1 MNPSV
6 AIVVLNWN
14 GYFDTAR
21 CLRTVQQVDHPAL
34 HCIVVDNASTDGS
47 YERLHAEFPQ
57 FEILRAERNLG
68 YAGGNNLGIARALE
82 IDSKYVYVI
91 NNDTEVPPDSITRLV
106 AAMEE
111 DERIG
116 QLGPLIHDATCGR
129 IGAAGGMIH
138 WPTVEPRQIGHLEE
152 DRGQFTAMAE
162 VGFVPGT
169 AILAR
174 AAAIR
179 EVGVIPEHY
188 FIYFEDVDWS
198 LRFQA
203 RGWKTMVEPRAG
215 ILHYESA
222 TMGQHSP
229 IKLYYQVRNNLLFLD
244 DWVPDAERTASRN
257 RLHFKHMKQTV
268 KSALK
273 GSVPHLRA
281 IATGYADY
289 RAGRDGKTERV
300 L

>member
-21 CLRTVQQVDHPAL
+21 CLRTVLQVDYPSVVP
-34 HCIVVDNASTDGS
+34 IVVDNASTDGS
-47 YERLHAEFPQ
+47 YEELRSGFPQ
-57 FEILRAERNLG
+57 VEIIRAERNLG

-82 IDSKYVYVI
+82 TDARYVYVI
-91 NNDTEVPPDSITRLV
+91 NNDTEVPAASIARLV
-106 AAMEE
+106 ATMEA
-111 DERIG
+111 DEGIG
-116 QLGPLIHDATCGR
+116 QLGPLIHDATCGL
-129 IGAAGGMIH
+129 IGAAGGTIH

-152 DRGQFTAMAE
+152 DRGQFVDTAE

-169 AILAR
+169 AIFAR

-179 EVGVIPEHY
+179 DVGLIPEHY

-203 RGWKTMVEPRAG
+203 KGWKTMVEPRAG
-215 ILHYESA
+215 IMHYESA

-244 DWVPDAERTASRN
+244 DWVPDEDRTASRT
-257 RLHFKHMKQTV
+257 RLHFKYMKQTV
-268 KSALK
+268 KSALT

-289 RAGRDGKTERV
+289 RAGRNGKTERV